1 MQNFDLADYL
11 LQHLNQGGALPQN
24 RQLYRLIRQAILD
37 KILPIH
43 SRLPASRE
51 LARELGIARNTVLYA
66 YEQLIAEGYLH
77 TRKGSGSYVAD
88 TLSETLLNPGQ
99 KKRSKKTTDANALN
113 VANNSEPTSSL
124 TQLALSKRGSK
135 LVARAGA
142 AAQQW
147 GAFVPGVPDVS
158 QFPSAVWNKIQ
169 SKLWRKPEIS
179 RLTYSQGGGL
189 PVLREAI
196 ADYLKGARSVICEP
210 AQIIIT
216 NGTHQSIDLCL
227 RLLSDP
233 GDIAWIEDP
242 CYWGARNL
250 LRASGLHLRPI
261 AVDAEGMNPKD
272 EDKKVVPRF
281 IFVTPSH
288 QYPLGM
294 VMSLSRR
301 RSLLEYAAHH
311 GSWIIEDDYDSEFR
325 YKGRPLACLQGMD
338 SAERVLYMGTFS
350 KTMFPGLRLGY
361 LVVPPG
367 LTPAFITGMEELY
380 RSGQETLQA
389 CMAEFMRLSYYHA
402 HIRRMRLLYGT
413 RLERLQNEIKHHFP
427 EGEVHPMGSDAG
439 LHLTLAL
446 PVDCNDQDI
455 AQAALKQ
462 GIASRALS
470 NYFHSSEQT
479 LRGLVL
485 GYANVSEDEISQKF
499 NLLATIIKDHLN
511 MRKIKNN

>member
-11 LQHLNQGGALPQN
+11 LQHLNQNNAVPQN

-37 KILPIH
+37 KILAIH

-99 KKRSKKTTDANALN
+99 KKRSKKTDGVSA
-113 VANNSEPTSSL
+113 PSSSII
-124 TQLALSKRGSK
+124 QAALSKRGSK

-158 QFPSAVWNKIQ
+158 QFPHAVWNKIQ
-169 SKLWRKPEIS
+169 SKLWRKPEINS
-179 RLTYSQGGGL
+179 LTYSQGGGL
-189 PVLREAI
+189 PALRMAV
-196 ADYLKGARSVICEP
+196 ADYLKGARSVVCEP
-210 AQIIIT
+210 EQIIIT

-233 GDIAWIEDP
+233 GDVAWIEDP

-250 LRASGLHLRPI
+250 LLASGLQLRPI
-261 AVDAEGMNPKD
+261 AVDAEGINPKD

-367 LTPAFITGMEELY
+367 LSPAFITGMEELY

-389 CMAEFMRLSYYHA
+389 CIAEFMRLSYYHA
-402 HIRRMRLLYGT
+402 HIRRMRLLYGA
-413 RLERLQNEIKHHFP
+413 RLERLQNEIKRHFP
-427 EGEVHPMGSDAG
+427 KGEVQATGSDAG
-439 LHLTLAL
+439 LHLTLRL
-446 PVDCNDQDI
+446 PAHCKDQEI
-455 AQAALKQ
+455 AKAALKQ

-470 NYFHSSEQT
+470 SYFHSAEQAMP
-479 LRGLVL
+479 GLVL
-485 GYANVSEDEISQKF
+485 GYASVQEEEIITAFAK
-499 NLLATIIKDHLN
+499 LATVIKGHL
-511 MRKIKNN
+511 

>member
-1 MQNFDLADYL
+1 MQNFDFADYL
-11 LQHLNQGGALPQN
+11 LQHLHQDKSSASAVPQN

-37 KILPIH
+37 KVLPIH
-43 SRLPASRE
+43 CRLPASRE

-77 TRKGSGSYVAD
+77 TRKGSGSFVAD
-88 TLSETLLNPGQ
+88 TLSETLLNSSQ
-99 KKRSKKTTDANALN
+99 KRRTKKSSEHSALQETK
-113 VANNSEPTSSL
+113 SSPTSPRP
-124 TQLALSKRGSK
+124 TQLALSQRGGK

-142 AAQQW
+142 SAQQW

-158 QFPSAVWNKIQ
+158 QFPFTVWNKLQ
-169 SKLWRKPEIS
+169 SKLWRKPQVS
-179 RLTYSQGGGL
+179 QLTYSQGGGL
-189 PVLREAI
+189 PALRMAI
-196 ADYLKGARSVICEP
+196 ADYLKVARSVVCEP
-210 AQIIIT
+210 EKIIIT

-233 GDIAWIEDP
+233 GDVAWIEDP

-250 LRASGLHLRPI
+250 LLASGLQLRPI
-261 AVDAEGMNPKD
+261 AVDAEGMCPRED
-272 EDKKVVPRF
+272 DKKVVPRF

-288 QYPLGM
+288 QYPLGV

-311 GSWIIEDDYDSEFR
+311 SAWIIEDDYDSEFR

-338 SAERVLYMGTFS
+338 SAQRVLYMGTFS

-361 LVVPPG
+361 LVVPHG
-367 LTPAFITGMEELY
+367 LSSAFITGMEELY

-413 RLERLQNEIKHHFP
+413 RLERLQIEIKRHFP
-427 EGEVHPMGSDAG
+427 HDEVRATGSDAG
-439 LHLTLAL
+439 LHLTLCL
-446 PVDCNDQDI
+446 PPHCKDQEI
-455 AQAALKQ
+455 VNAALKQ

-470 NYFHSSEQT
+470 SYFHSSEQA
-479 LRGLVL
+479 LPGLVL
-485 GYANVSEDEISQKF
+485 GYASVPEQDIVSAFDK
-499 NLLATIIKDHLN
+499 LAAVIKAHL
-511 MRKIKNN
+511 